1 VADGVTGMLLPPVLL
16 VGDIGPLTPG
26 TIWAYCA
33 EGVRNIEAAIA
44 SRAMV
49 FII

>member
-1 VADGVTGMLLPPVLL
+1 MADGVTGTLLPPVLL

-26 TIWAYCA
+26 TIWAYCV
-33 EGVRNIEAAIA
+33 EGARNIEAATA
-44 SRAMV
+44 SRAKL

>member
-26 TIWAYCA
+26 TIWAYSG
-33 EGVRNIEAAIA
+33 EGAKNIEAAIA
-44 SRAMV
+44 SRETV
-49 FII
+49 LII